1 MTVAML
7 MHNTLQAAQ
16 GRLEWRRESPPPLQA
31 RPQVASG

>member
-16 GRLEWRRESPPPLQA
+16 RRREA
-31 RPQVASG
+31 AAGA